1 MTSSTRQVLLVVA
14 VLLVAGIAYGIW
26 ERFFSHGAQIDA
38 IHAKCVTA
46 FDAGKA
52 TMKAELPRPG
62 DKASPGA
69 RDMAAGLGKLIDEVA
84 GGVSVAACG
93 VIRES
98 CRLDFDGEVCRR
110 AREQYNT

>member
-1 MTSSTRQVLLVVA
+1 MSSSTRQILAVIA
-14 VLLVAGIAYGIW
+14 VLLLAGIAYGIW

-38 IHAKCVTA
+38 IHAKCVAA

-52 TMKAELPRPG
+52 KMKAELPRPG
-62 DKASPGA
+62 DKAPPGT
-69 RDMAAGLGKLIDEVA
+69 RDLAAGLGKLIDEVA

-98 CRLDFDGEVCRR
+98 CRLDFDGEACRR
-110 AREQYNT
+110 AREQYR